1 MNSSFLVVQMAPIT
15 DRDVKSIE
23 GIEEGTTERGYGCA
37 CRSD

>member
-1 MNSSFLVVQMAPIT
+1 VNSSFLVVQIAPIT

-23 GIEEGTTERGYGCA
+23 DIEDGTNEPGYAGV